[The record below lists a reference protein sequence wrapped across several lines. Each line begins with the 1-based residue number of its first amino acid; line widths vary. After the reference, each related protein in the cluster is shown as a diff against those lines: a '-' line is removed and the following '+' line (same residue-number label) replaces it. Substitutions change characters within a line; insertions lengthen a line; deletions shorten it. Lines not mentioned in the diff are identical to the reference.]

1 MADLKNMVV
10 GTILFIAL
18 VSGFYTTFNSWYSRS
33 GSSVSLDNS
42 KVNFTD
48 ESTALD
54 TWAKDSSSAISNANV
69 GIPILSAGFVVLTG
83 VFQSISLFVNTLP
96 KVMLSIFSK
105 IGLLIGLPA
114 WFTAFVTILLLAT
127 GIIAI
132 INAMKG
138 STGV

>member
-18 VSGFYTTFNSWYSRS
+18 VSGFYATFNSWYARA
-33 GSSVSLDNS
+33 GVPNSLDTT

-48 ESTALD
+48 ESVALD
-54 TWAKDSSSAISNANV
+54 TWAKDSSTAISNANV

-105 IGLLIGLPA
+105 IGGLIGFPA
-114 WFTAFVTILLLAT
+114 WFTTFITILLLAT